1 MGYGLTLTD
10 TLLEQ
15 LGPQAPA
22 LAAGDWEVGRL
33 VLAPE
38 YRSDVNALRYCLHLA
53 LEYARE
59 HARVDRLFASCNPV
73 LGRLYR
79 RFAFTAFARDVLLS
93 GTSKSY
99 TLIGGSLEGVAWA
112 LAGGSAMATQ

>member
-15 LGPQAPA
+15 LGSQAPA
-22 LAAGDWEVGRL
+22 VVAGDWEVGRL
-33 VLAPE
+33 ALGPE
-38 YRSDVNALRYCLHLA
+38 YRSDVTALRYCLHLA

-59 HARVDRLFASCNPV
+59 NARVDRLFATCTPV
-73 LGRLYR
+73 LSRLYR
-79 RFAFTAFARDVLLS
+79 RFGFATFARDVLLA

-99 TLIGGSLEGVAWA
+99 TLISGAFDEVGRA
-112 LAGGSAMATQ
+112 LAGEAATTTQ